1 MHPLLCFA
9 FLSGSSDK
17 PFVYFSKGNRL
28 LAKGLIT
35 VCIVSLAFFLIPTN
49 GRKTQEQFSILHCA
63 LGKNAGWLDL
73 GTFEVIKTQ
82 NPKHGVIL

>member
-1 MHPLLCFA
+1 MARQISLLYTSQRGIGYS
-9 FLSGSSDK
+9 LKD
-17 PFVYFSKGNRL
+17 L
-28 LAKGLIT
+28 LQYALFH
-35 VCIVSLAFFLIPTN
+35 SRFFLIPTN

-63 LGKNAGWLDL
+63 LGKNADWLDL